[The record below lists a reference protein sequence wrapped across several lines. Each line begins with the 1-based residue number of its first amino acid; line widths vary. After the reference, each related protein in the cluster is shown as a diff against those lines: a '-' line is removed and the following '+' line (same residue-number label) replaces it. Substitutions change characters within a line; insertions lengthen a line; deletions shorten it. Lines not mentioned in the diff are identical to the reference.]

1 MRRKNK
7 MADEKRI
14 EDTAKQM
21 EIEMLRK
28 MGIDVVLDKEEFN
41 RVLKAN
47 EKVQKMEMDLSE
59 LSKLNSELKELKIE
73 KQAVEENK
81 QKLRDASIEQGK
93 QNFAEF
99 IEAVKALKDFIPASK
114 EFSPELRLSTRHV
127 PNWYYINIVK
137 IPLDNFVNYDITEGK
152 VLFVAKKMDDSIVCI
167 TKGHTDDAKIYYDE
181 NTDFV
186 DEKNKPWYLYEKF
199 ADSNHIIELKTAI
212 KETLEKRISLT
223 KEQLN
228 QAHKELHES
237 EKSVQKKNLLANEP
251 DNENKVLEKFKN
263 GINISPDE
271 FLELSRSLD
280 SKNFE
285 LLANKIQTGTAEY
298 WTNMACIQIEEY
310 NTNQLKWILENRE
323 VRFDAVERSYL
334 LNKQQDEIK
343 KTLNLSQWAAVSDDP
358 EIIDTVFSKMTEKDF
373 KWAKENG
380 VFKIAEDFYKDKNEN
395 FSFPF
400 ETLKDWVKKYDPD
413 YSNDKIVRHFYARQV
428 PPENQSYPIDE
439 ELENLEISIIES
451 YPGSRYSEIINNDI
465 PNGSMEKFGD
475 TMNEISDDFD
485 SYFSKGVNSS
495 DEDPESGKAQYASFE
510 EAVNT
515 ELPKK
520 DGSKYTKEE
529 MKEWHNVFE
538 RYGNA
543 GDRKNYWSTT
553 AATHEVLAQVME
565 LQTGMAFVLAS
576 LKGSSQGEDVTAVI
590 PEELYSKDAVEDLEA
605 KYWNEGVEYLVYED
619 DSGKKLTQEEIK
631 KHLDEDSVDYYV
643 PSYKSAEK
651 LASVLG
657 ARKGELTVYDFEGYE
672 KTPKYEKVQYMKT
685 LSNPFDD
692 LRTVLKAYEHGF
704 DSDYKLDE
712 YDKNR
717 VSKGKWTIAT
727 GGHDLAWEVYYEN
740 VPVAS
745 CGINNNL
752 VGNNN
757 NSFAGF
763 TEADMLRVITQE
775 YKNVKCP
782 EIEIPTV
789 EDYEQY
795 LNDYFHDGSFTL
807 EPENAFDEY
816 PFEGLLN
823 ENLNRHFHYEKDSI
837 GGVIL
842 SYDYSN
848 HTEYLQP
855 GDDANKFLEEA
866 EKIEKGVLQ
875 VNATEQLDHLIDVY
889 FPDFFP
895 EDYREEDTKRFITH
909 QEIVDAVNNY
919 KCGKLLREIEPES
932 FAEDA
937 REWIEQNSPAFTD
950 VSEMPQY
957 MKKENPESEKIRN
970 LCSAALKET
979 ATPLIEVPY
988 SNKNYSNIFKSG
1000 YLETPVESIKMGE
1013 GQFVKLATPDRNFTL
1028 GAVYETL
1035 TNPSIVLEEKG
1046 YDEELEQNKPYHL
1059 YAKSF
1064 VMETSGN
1071 KKVVQSLIVAK
1082 DDKNI
1087 VVGAY
1092 PRDISDF
1099 MSEMTTAGE
1108 IIYADKNVSRLVSAF
1123 SKGVTQDIEWEVL
1136 SSPTNPRYDESKIL
1150 SIPRLAE
1157 EGKIT
1162 TGKLEVTPDN
1172 FNEYYN
1178 YLIRNKKYRHN
1189 SEKVTAD
1196 IIKYYVKP
1204 ENIDSVVGLAKEN
1217 GYVASDW
1224 NYDPKKTQFML
1235 NNRDEIDVYKKN
1247 NLHIN
1252 SNGQALGFVKDN
1264 KIYINIDS
1272 FNAETP
1278 IHEYTHLWDK
1288 AIQKTNPKL
1297 WKQGVELLKKT
1308 DAWKEIERNPA
1319 YADIAGDEDLLAS
1332 EVHARLVGKDGS
1344 ELFRN
1349 VADEVTKTVGSEL
1362 QNLRKE
1368 LAEEFCSNKINV
1380 VQPYHDDLKRI
1391 KDSDFIGINFEVSAK
1406 EWTPIRIRLYCEEIC
1421 DKLGLEYIDAA
1432 SNYPREEGH
1441 VLSNDTYFVNL
1452 SVGGFRKFPLQH
1464 YISSDEIKRAAYKW
1478 NEDSWNY
1485 VRDNFTEWK
1494 GRDSQSIKDMSV
1506 SGFVNIT
1513 LKDFVDG
1520 KNPVSY
1526 ISTEEKKE
1534 QENIQMQYE
1543 RKTHNEYTLMSNY
1556 GYGWEEEVNYDNLQE
1571 AKNDLKAYRENGGG
1585 SYHLKHHTR
1594 VPNGFTVE
1602 DGHYVPNQDITP
1614 ENFKDY
1620 FKSSLKLRQIAGNP
1634 QKAAAYCFKHANKP
1648 SEIQTWLNK
1657 QGCTSKENTDKIFE
1671 KWAKEDIK
1679 PVQTKTK
1686 TKSNSRED
1694 ESWSI
1699 SD

>member
-1 MRRKNK
+1 MERKNK

-47 EKVQKMEMDLSE
+47 ENVQTIEMDLSE
-59 LSKLNSELKELKIE
+59 LTKLNNELTSISDE
-73 KQAVEENK
+73 KKSVEDEK
-81 QKLRDASIEQGK
+81 QKLAENRRERGK

-99 IEAVKALKDFIPASK
+99 IEAAKNMRDFIPVSDK
-114 EFSPELRLSTRHV
+114 LYNWDSVNTVNVPISSPVLKSDDKFSIDL
-127 PNWYYINIVK
+127 
-137 IPLDNFVNYDITEGK
+137 
-152 VLFVAKKMDDSIVCI
+152 AKRTDGSIVCVNERHYY
-167 TKGHTDDAKIYYDE
+167 TNIYYDE
-181 NTDFV
+181 N
-186 DEKNKPWYLYEKF
+186 KNSVNESERPWHLYETF
-199 ADSNHIIELKTAI
+199 SYSNYISELKAAI
-212 KETLEKRISLT
+212 KESLEERIGKT

-228 QAHKELHES
+228 QAHKELHEA
-237 EKSVQKKNLLANEP
+237 EKTVQKKNLLINEP
-251 DNENKVLEKFKN
+251 DDENKVLEKFKN

-285 LLANKIQTGTAEY
+285 LLANKIQAGTAEY

-323 VRFDAVERSYL
+323 VRFDEVERSYS

-395 FSFPF
+395 FSFSIPF
-400 ETLKDWVKKYDPD
+400 ETLKEWVKQYDPD
-413 YSNDKIVRHFYARQV
+413 YSNERHFYARQV

-451 YPGSRYSEIINNDI
+451 YFGSRYSEIINNDI

-485 SYFSKGVNSS
+485 SYFSKDVNPS
-495 DEDPESGKAQYASFE
+495 DDDLESGKAQYASLE

-520 DGSKYTKEE
+520 DGSKYTEEE
-529 MKEWHNVFE
+529 MKEWHDVFE
-538 RYGNA
+538 RYGKA
-543 GDRKNYWSTT
+543 GDTGHYWSTT
-553 AATHEVLAQVME
+553 EATHEVLAQVME
-565 LQTGMAFVLAS
+565 LQTGKAFVLAS

-605 KYWNEGVEYLVYED
+605 KYWNEGVEYRVYKD
-619 DSGKKLTQEEIK
+619 DSGKELTQEEIK

-651 LASVLG
+651 LAQILG
-657 ARKGELTVYDFEGYE
+657 ARKGELTVYDFEGWE
-672 KTPKYEKVQYMKT
+672 KRPKYEKIQYMKT
-685 LSNPFDD
+685 LSNPLDD

-704 DSDYKLDE
+704 DNDYKLDE

-717 VSKGKWTIAT
+717 VSKGKWSIAT
-727 GGHDLAWEVYYEN
+727 GGYDLAWEVYYEN

-745 CGINNNL
+745 CGTDNNL

-757 NSFAGF
+757 NSFTGF

-807 EPENAFDEY
+807 EPENAFNEY
-816 PFEGLLN
+816 PFEGLLKL
-823 ENLNRHFHYEKDSI
+823 EDQRHFHYEKDFA

-866 EKIEKGVLQ
+866 EKIENGVLQ
-875 VNATEQLDHLIDVY
+875 VNATEQLDSLIDVY

-895 EDYREEDTKRFITH
+895 EDYREEDTKRFITGK
-909 QEIVDAVNNY
+909 EIVDAVNNY
-919 KCGKLLREIEPES
+919 ECGKLYREIEPEG

-1217 GYVASDW
+1217 GYVAFDW

-1252 SNGQALGFVKDN
+1252 SNGQVLGFVKDN

-1332 EVHARLVGKDGS
+1332 EVHARLVGKEGS

-1362 QNLRKE
+1362 QNLRRE

-1406 EWTPIRIRLYCEEIC
+1406 EWTPIRIQLYCEEIC

-1657 QGCTSKENTDKIFE
+1657 QGCTSKEKTDKIFE

-1679 PVQTKTK
+1679 PVQTKNK

>member
-1 MRRKNK
+1 

-14 EDTAKQM
+14 ENTAKQM
-21 EIEMLRK
+21 EILMLRK
-28 MGIDVVLDKEEFN
+28 MGVDVVLDKEEFN

-73 KQAVEENK
+73 KQAVEESK
-81 QKLRDASIEQGK
+81 QKLKDASIEQGK

-114 EFSPELRLSTRHV
+114 EFSPELRLSTRHE
-127 PNWYYINIVK
+127 PYWYDINRVK
-137 IPLDNFVNYDITEGK
+137 IPVDNSLDKTKDIDFYDITEGK
-152 VLFVAKKMDDSIVCI
+152 VLFVAKRMDDSIVCI
-167 TKGHTDDAKIYYDE
+167 SKGNTNNAKIYYDE

-186 DEKNKPWYLYEKF
+186 DEKNKPWNLYEKF
-199 ADSNHIIELKTAI
+199 ADSNHIIELKAAI
-212 KETLEKRISLT
+212 KESLEKRIGKT

-228 QAHKELHES
+228 QAHKELHEA
-237 EKSVQKKNLLANEP
+237 EKTVQKKNLLINEP
-251 DNENKVLEKFKN
+251 DDENKVLEKFKN
-263 GINISPDE
+263 GINISSDE

-285 LLANKIQTGTAEY
+285 LLANKIQAGTAEY

-323 VRFDAVERSYL
+323 ARFDEVERSYS

-395 FSFPF
+395 FSFSIPF
-400 ETLKDWVKKYDPD
+400 ETLKEWVKQYDPD
-413 YSNDKIVRHFYARQV
+413 YSNERHFYARQV
-428 PPENQSYPIDE
+428 PPEDQSYPIDE

-451 YPGSRYSEIINNDI
+451 YSGSRYSEIINNDI

-485 SYFSKGVNSS
+485 SYFSKGVNPS
-495 DEDPESGKAQYASFE
+495 DEDLESGKAQYASLE
-510 EAVNT
+510 EALNT

-520 DGSKYTKEE
+520 DGSKYTEEE
-529 MKEWHNVFE
+529 MKEWLDVFE
-538 RYGNA
+538 RYGKA
-543 GDRKNYWSTT
+543 GDTGHYWSTT
-553 AATHEVLAQVME
+553 EATHEVLAQVME
-565 LQTGMAFVLAS
+565 LQTGKAFVLAS

-590 PEELYSKDAVEDLEA
+590 PEELYSKDAVENLEA

-619 DSGKKLTQEEIK
+619 DSGKELTQEEIK

-651 LASVLG
+651 LAQILG

-672 KTPKYEKVQYMKT
+672 KTPKYEKVQYMKVLT
-685 LSNPFDD
+685 NPLDD
-692 LRTVLKAYEHGF
+692 LRTVLKAYYSGF
-704 DSDYKLDE
+704 DSEYKLDD
-712 YDKNR
+712 YDEDR
-717 VSKGKWTIAT
+717 VTKGKWSIAT
-727 GGHDLAWEVYYEN
+727 GGYDQAWELYYDN
-740 VPVAS
+740 TPVAS
-745 CGINNNL
+745 CDTDKILEGYGKDFN
-752 VGNNN
+752 
-757 NSFAGF
+757 GF
-763 TEADMLRVITQE
+763 TEADMLRVVTQE
-775 YKNVKCP
+775 YRNIKCP
-782 EIEIPTV
+782 EILPPTV
-789 EDYEQY
+789 DDYEQY

-807 EPENAFDEY
+807 EPKNAFDEY

-823 ENLNRHFHYEKDSI
+823 KNLERHYHYERDSV

-866 EKIEKGVLQ
+866 EKIENGVLQ
-875 VNATEQLDHLIDVY
+875 VNATEQLDSLIDVY

-895 EDYREEDTKRFITH
+895 EDYREEDTKRFITGK
-909 QEIVDAVNNY
+909 EIVDAVNNY
-919 KCGKLLREIEPES
+919 ECGKLYREIEPEG

-957 MKKENPESEKIRN
+957 MKAIPFAKCELKKIDEWQIEEAKECGLNLEGYKHEITTDFIAHVVKNHSNVITEAQRGNIAVTEKDLAFLNDVISSPDRVVYGVTN
-970 LCSAALKET
+970 KVFVAGQIIERPSIIYAKNMSDGTSLYFEEVLDGNKNHSMRGKTFWKKANEISDKSLLNIIGSNKSVTNIKNAKIKVHENGDQIHYLSSTKTVDAEVNSAAREPNET
-979 ATPLIEVPY
+979 IA
-988 SNKNYSNIFKSG
+988 
-1000 YLETPVESIKMGE
+1000 
-1013 GQFVKLATPDRNFTL
+1013 QFVKK
-1028 GAVYETL
+1028 
-1035 TNPSIVLEEKG
+1035 SIAD
-1046 YDEELEQNKPYHL
+1046 YTA
-1059 YAKSF
+1059 AK
-1064 VMETSGN
+1064 TS
-1071 KKVVQSLIVAK
+1071 
-1082 DDKNI
+1082 
-1087 VVGAY
+1087 
-1092 PRDISDF
+1092 
-1099 MSEMTTAGE
+1099 
-1108 IIYADKNVSRLVSAF
+1108 
-1123 SKGVTQDIEWEVL
+1123 
-1136 SSPTNPRYDESKIL
+1136 
-1150 SIPRLAE
+1150 AE
-1157 EGKIT
+1157 GQI
-1162 TGKLEVTPDN
+1162 
-1172 FNEYYN
+1172 
-1178 YLIRNKKYRHN
+1178 
-1189 SEKVTAD
+1189 
-1196 IIKYYVKP
+1196 
-1204 ENIDSVVGLAKEN
+1204 
-1217 GYVASDW
+1217 
-1224 NYDPKKTQFML
+1224 
-1235 NNRDEIDVYKKN
+1235 
-1247 NLHIN
+1247 
-1252 SNGQALGFVKDN
+1252 SNGQVLGFVKDN

-1288 AIQKTNPKL
+1288 AIQKTNPEL

-1308 DAWKEIERNPA
+1308 DIWKEIESNPA
-1319 YADIAGDEDLLAS
+1319 YADVAGDEDLLAS
-1332 EVHARLVGKDGS
+1332 EVHARLVGKEGS

-1362 QNLRKE
+1362 QNLRRE
-1368 LAEEFCSNKINV
+1368 LAEEFCSTRIND

-1391 KDSDFIGINFEVSAK
+1391 KDSDFIGINLEVSAK
-1406 EWTPIRIRLYCEEIC
+1406 EWTPIRIQQYCKEIC

-1432 SNYPREEGH
+1432 SNYPQEEGH
-1441 VLSNDTYFVNL
+1441 VLSTDTYFVNL

-1506 SGFVNIT
+1506 SDFVNIT

-1543 RKTHNEYTLMSNY
+1543 RKTHNEYALMSNY
-1556 GYGWEEEVNYDNLQE
+1556 GYGWEEEVSYDNLQE

-1585 SYHLKHHTR
+1585 SYHLKHYTR
-1594 VPNGFTVE
+1594 VPNGFTVN
-1602 DGHYVPNQDITP
+1602 DGYYVPNQDITP

-1694 ESWSI
+1694 ENWSI

>member
-1 MRRKNK
+1 MERKNK

-14 EDTAKQM
+14 EDTTKQM
-21 EIEMLRK
+21 EILMLRK
-28 MGIDVVLDKEEFN
+28 IGVDVVLDKEEFN

-47 EKVQKMEMDLSE
+47 EKVQKMESELSE

-81 QKLRDASIEQGK
+81 QKLKDASIEQGK

-114 EFSPELRLSTRHV
+114 EFSPELRLSTRHE
-127 PNWYYINIVK
+127 PFWYAINK
-137 IPLDNFVNYDITEGK
+137 LNIPVDNSLDKTKDIDFYDITEGK
-152 VLFVAKKMDDSIVCI
+152 VLFVAKRMDDSIVCI
-167 TKGHTDDAKIYYDE
+167 SKSNTNDAEIYYDE

-199 ADSNHIIELKTAI
+199 ADSNHIIELKYAI
-212 KETLEKRISLT
+212 KENLEKRISLT

-228 QAHKELHES
+228 QAHKELHEA
-237 EKSVQKKNLLANEP
+237 EKTVQKKNFLINEP
-251 DNENKVLEKFKN
+251 DDESKVLEKFKS

-280 SKNFE
+280 SKTFE
-285 LLANKIQTGTAEY
+285 LLADKIQAGTAEY

-323 VRFDAVERSYL
+323 VRFDEVERSYS

-395 FSFPF
+395 FSFSIPF
-400 ETLKDWVKKYDPD
+400 ETLKEWVKQYDPD
-413 YSNDKIVRHFYARQV
+413 YSNERHFYARQV
-428 PPENQSYPIDE
+428 PPEDQSYPIDE

-451 YPGSRYSEIINNDI
+451 YSGSRYSEIINNDI

-485 SYFSKGVNSS
+485 SYFSKGVNPS
-495 DEDPESGKAQYASFE
+495 DEDLESGKAQYASLE
-510 EAVNT
+510 EALNT

-520 DGSKYTKEE
+520 DGSKYTEEE
-529 MKEWHNVFE
+529 MKEWLDVFE
-538 RYGNA
+538 RYGKA
-543 GDRKNYWSTT
+543 GDTGHYWSTT
-553 AATHEVLAQVME
+553 EATHEVLAQVME
-565 LQTGMAFVLAS
+565 LQTGKAFVLAS

-605 KYWNEGVEYLVYED
+605 KYWNEGVEYRVYED
-619 DSGKKLTQEEIK
+619 DSGKELTQEEIK

-651 LASVLG
+651 LAQILG
-657 ARKGELTVYDFEGYE
+657 ARKGELTVYDFEGWE
-672 KTPKYEKVQYMKT
+672 KRPKYEKIQYMKT
-685 LSNPFDD
+685 LSNPLDD

-704 DSDYKLDE
+704 DNDYKLDE

-717 VSKGKWTIAT
+717 VSKGKWSIAT
-727 GGHDLAWEVYYEN
+727 GGYDLAWEVYYEN

-745 CGINNNL
+745 CGTDNNL

-757 NSFAGF
+757 NSFTGF

-823 ENLNRHFHYEKDSI
+823 ENLNRHFHYEKDFA

-866 EKIEKGVLQ
+866 EKIENGVLQ
-875 VNATEQLDHLIDVY
+875 VNATEQLDSLIDVY

-895 EDYREEDTKRFITH
+895 EDYREEDTKRFITGK
-909 QEIVDAVNNY
+909 EIVDAVNNY
-919 KCGKLLREIEPES
+919 ECGKLYREIEPEG

-957 MKKENPESEKIRN
+957 MKAIPFAKCELKKIDEWQIEEAKECGLNLEGYKHEITTDFIAHVVKNHSNVITEAQRGNIAVTEKDLASLNDVISSPNRVVYGVTN
-970 LCSAALKET
+970 KVFVAGQIIERPSIIYAKNMSDGTSLYFEEVLDGNKNNSMRGKTFWKKANEISDKSLLNIIGSNKSVTNIKNAKIKVHENGDQIHYLSSTKTVDAEVNSAAHEPSET
-979 ATPLIEVPY
+979 IA
-988 SNKNYSNIFKSG
+988 
-1000 YLETPVESIKMGE
+1000 
-1013 GQFVKLATPDRNFTL
+1013 QFVKK
-1028 GAVYETL
+1028 
-1035 TNPSIVLEEKG
+1035 SIAD
-1046 YDEELEQNKPYHL
+1046 YTA
-1059 YAKSF
+1059 AK
-1064 VMETSGN
+1064 
-1071 KKVVQSLIVAK
+1071 
-1082 DDKNI
+1082 
-1087 VVGAY
+1087 
-1092 PRDISDF
+1092 IS
-1099 MSEMTTAGE
+1099 
-1108 IIYADKNVSRLVSAF
+1108 
-1123 SKGVTQDIEWEVL
+1123 
-1136 SSPTNPRYDESKIL
+1136 
-1150 SIPRLAE
+1150 AE
-1157 EGKIT
+1157 GQI
-1162 TGKLEVTPDN
+1162 
-1172 FNEYYN
+1172 
-1178 YLIRNKKYRHN
+1178 
-1189 SEKVTAD
+1189 
-1196 IIKYYVKP
+1196 
-1204 ENIDSVVGLAKEN
+1204 
-1217 GYVASDW
+1217 
-1224 NYDPKKTQFML
+1224 
-1235 NNRDEIDVYKKN
+1235 
-1247 NLHIN
+1247 
-1252 SNGQALGFVKDN
+1252 SNGQVLGFVKDN

-1272 FNAETP
+1272 FNSETP

-1288 AIQKTNPKL
+1288 AIQKTNSEL

-1308 DAWKEIERNPA
+1308 DTWKEIERNPA
-1319 YADIAGDEDLLAS
+1319 YEDIAGDEDLLAS
-1332 EVHARLVGKDGS
+1332 EVHARLVGKEGS

-1362 QNLRKE
+1362 QNLRRE
-1368 LAEEFCSNKINV
+1368 LAEEFCSNRIND

-1406 EWTPIRIRLYCEEIC
+1406 EWTPIRIQQYCEEIC
-1421 DKLGLEYIDAA
+1421 DKLGLKYIDAA

-1464 YISSDEIKRAAYKW
+1464 YISSDEIKLAAYKW

-1506 SGFVNIT
+1506 SDFVNIT